1 MYQEF
6 AYLYDTLMK
15 SVDYEKWT
23 DQIEAIFRRYEVKP
37 KAIVDLACGTG
48 EFTNSLAKRG
58 YPVIG
63 VDQSVDMLNVASEKS
78 RESGWQIPYICQD
91 ITELELHHPVDAMVC
106 MCDGFNYILDSME
119 LEKCLQGIYRFLNP
133 GGILVFDI
141 SSHYKLSSVVGN
153 HTMADPDKKFSLIWL
168 NQFDRK
174 SGILEMNLTFFIRQE
189 GGLYRR
195 VEETQLQRA
204 YRQDEIL
211 QLLKSCG
218 FSGMECFAPLSLT
231 TPRKKSQR
239 IVFSAVRR
247 ELEAENIRNDSAGS
261 GL

>member
-15 SVDYEKWT
+15 SVDYEKWV
-23 DQIEAIFRRYEVKP
+23 DQIEAIFRRYEVEP
-37 KAIVDLACGTG
+37 KTIVDLACGTG
-48 EFTNSLAKRG
+48 GFTNSLAKRG

-63 VDQSVDMLNVASEKS
+63 VDQSVDMLNVASDKS
-78 RESGWQIPYICQD
+78 RKSGWQIPYICQD

-106 MCDGFNYILDSME
+106 MCDGFNYILDSAE
-119 LEKCLQGIYRFLNP
+119 LKKCLQGIYRFLNP
-133 GGILVFDI
+133 GGILIFDI
-141 SSHYKLSSVVGN
+141 SSHYKLSSVVGS
-153 HTMADPDKKFSLIWL
+153 HTMADPDKNISLIWL

-189 GGLYRR
+189 ADLYRR

-204 YRQDEIL
+204 YCQDEIL
-211 QLLKSCG
+211 QSLNACG
-218 FSGMECFAPLSLT
+218 FSGMECFAPLSLAA
-231 TPRKKSQR
+231 PKKKSQR
-239 IVFSAVRR
+239 IVFSAIRR
-247 ELEAENIRNDSAGS
+247 EAENIRNDSAGI